1 MVETQDRDILVKTAG
16 EEIITITAR
25 ESPSQQSSFVLEE
38 EIALAM
44 DDLVTSQESLKSELS
59 DEDDRKAML
68 QYELRTSPPCSKL
81 QAKFVDAEPGS
92 DELVVVE
99 EG

>member
-1 MVETQDRDILVKTAG
+1 MVETQDRDILVKSAG

-68 QYELRTSPPCSKL
+68 
-81 QAKFVDAEPGS
+81 
-92 DELVVVE
+92 
-99 EG
+99 